1 MYFQWWKAS
10 DTEMELQI
18 GLLFSLAVIALLYG
32 SVGHGGASGY
42 LAVLSLS
49 VFAAQGAVWLK
60 PHALALNI
68 VVVLLGLYHYG
79 RQGYLKLRLILPFVL
94 TSIPF
99 SYLGAYLPI
108 VDGLFDTLLS
118 LTLLWAAWRLM
129 TTLDSTGDVSGS
141 PSLPIALGIGAG
153 LGFVSGL
160 VGVGG
165 GIFLSPFL
173 ILKGWATAKETAAAS
188 AFFILVNSVAGLGG
202 AFASGQAQLDS
213 DLMIQFTV
221 AVLIGGFLG
230 ARLGA
235 NHASDQTIRRLLVV
249 VLIVAALRRVSGLV
263 GLWL

>member
-1 MYFQWWKAS
+1 
-10 DTEMELQI
+10 MELQI

-49 VFAAQGAVWLK
+49 AFAAEGAVWLK

-79 RQGYLKLRLILPFVL
+79 RQGHLNLSLILPFTL
-94 TSIPF
+94 TSVPF

-108 VDGLFDTLLS
+108 VDWLFDTLLS

-129 TTLDSTGDVSGS
+129 TTLDSTNETSKPPATVV
-141 PSLPIALGIGAG
+141 ALGTGAV

-165 GIFLSPFL
+165 GIFLSPLL
-173 ILKGWATAKETAAAS
+173 ILQGWASAKETAAAS

-202 AFASGQAQLDS
+202 AFASGQAQLDG
-213 DLMIQFTV
+213 DLMIQFTA

-230 ARLGA
+230 TRLGA

-249 VLIVAALRRVSGLV
+249 VLIVAALRRVVGVV
-263 GLWL
+263 GLWP

>member
-1 MYFQWWKAS
+1 
-10 DTEMELQI
+10 MELQI

-49 VFAAQGAVWLK
+49 AFAAEGAVWLK

-79 RQGYLKLRLILPFVL
+79 RQGYLNLRLILPFAI
-94 TSIPF
+94 TSVPF

-108 VDGLFDTLLS
+108 VEWLFDTLLS

-129 TTLDSTGDVSGS
+129 TTLDSTTEVSG
-141 PSLPIALGIGAG
+141 PPTAVTALATGAA

-165 GIFLSPFL
+165 GIFLSPVL
-173 ILKGWATAKETAAAS
+173 MLKGWATAKETAAAS
-188 AFFILVNSVAGLGG
+188 ALFILVNSVAGLGG
-202 AFASGQAQLDS
+202 AFASGQAQFDG
-213 DLMIQFTV
+213 DLMVQFTA

-230 ARLGA
+230 TRLGA

-249 VLIVAALRRVSGLV
+249 VLIVAALRRVAGLL
-263 GLWL
+263 GLWP